1 MGDVGREHRWRSVI
15 APLERF
21 RVDTLPHAAPRPLE
35 LLRPDLFLAGE
46 RLRRKLR
53 TADLTVVTPRRARTL
68 YRLACSVERS
78 NIPGAIVDCGVRNGG
93 STMLLSEGAPSREI
107 WAFDSFEGLPA
118 PTAEDLDGPLLP
130 MGAWRGSIKAL
141 RRGFESYGRPE
152 RLHVVA
158 GWFEETLPNAPIS
171 ALAVLRLDGDM
182 YSSTMQTLD
191 ALYPKLSEG
200 GFAIIDDYGNLEPC
214 RQAVDD
220 YRAAHGIREP
230 IERIDW
236 TGVYW
241 RRH

>member
-158 GWFEETLPNAPIS
+158 GWFEETLPVAARQIDRVAIIHVAADYYAPVKL
-171 ALAVLRLDGDM
+171 ALE
-182 YSSTMQTLD
+182 TF
-191 ALYPKLSEG
+191 YPKLAEG
-200 GFAIIDDYGNLEPC
+200 GYAI
-214 RQAVDD
+214 VDD
-220 YRAAHGIREP
+220 YYSFPGARRATDEVRS
-230 IERIDW
+230 RF
-236 TGVYW
+236 GVTQPLVWDHYW
-241 RRH
+241 RR